1 MMIHNEETL
10 TAIRDHHMKENP
22 ENREGYRA
30 WLLDLMKSQI
40 NDIKKNDKKY
50 GIDNIISQN
59 QASALAIAAQ
69 LLRDA

>member
-1 MMIHNEETL
+1 MMIHDKETL
-10 TAIRDHHMKENP
+10 AAIKKDRFAKDD
-22 ENREGYRA
+22 REGYRA

-40 NDIKKNDKKY
+40 NDIKKQDKKY
-50 GIDNIISQN
+50 GIDNIISKN

>member
-1 MMIHNEETL
+1 MMIHTKETL
-10 TAIRDHHMKENP
+10 TSIRDRHED
-22 ENREGYRA
+22 RESYRA
-30 WLLDLMKSQI
+30 WLLDLIKSQI
-40 NDIKKNDKKY
+40 NDIKKHDKKY